1 MSLDRSDRD
10 PGRRRRRDAL
20 ETPSGARRQAPSPR
34 KVPAP
39 SAGAAA
45 APRVLLTPLL
55 PTPGGVLGAG
65 ASRRLLHPGG
75 GQTAGVLTAA
85 ALTAKRPALVLVQPT
100 PDAVPKLDGVGA
112 LRRILEGH
120 PSVGVILLTMHEDD
134 EAVFTA
140 LRAGARGYLLKDA
153 ERDHIV
159 QAVLAVAAG
168 DSVYGRAVVQRIV
181 DFFTGTRTRY
191 TAQVF
196 PGLTARERD
205 VLELV
210 ALGLGNHEIARRLVL
225 SEKTIRNNFAS
236 VMTKLQ
242 VHDRAAAV
250 AKARDAGIG
259 QPH

>member
-1 MSLDRSDRD
+1 MTPRVRVVIADDHPMFREGLQAALAVPQLEVVGAACD
-10 PGRRRRRDAL
+10 GQELVELVDAL
-20 ETPSGARRQAPSPR
+20 APD
-34 KVPAP
+34 V
-39 SAGAAA
+39 
-45 APRVLLTPLL
+45 
-55 PTPGGVLGAG
+55 
-65 ASRRLLHPGG
+65 
-75 GQTAGVLTAA
+75 VLTD
-85 ALTAKRPALVLVQPT
+85 LSMPR
-100 PDAVPKLDGVGA
+100 LDGVGA
-112 LRRILEGH
+112 IRRIVEAH
-120 PSVGVILLTMHEDD
+120 PPVGVILLTMHEDD

-168 DSVYGRAVVQRIV
+168 DSVYGRAVGQRIV
-181 DFFTGTRTRY
+181 EFFTGARSRY

-210 ALGLGNHEIARRLVL
+210 ALGVGNHEIARRLVL
-225 SEKTIRNNFAS
+225 SEKTIRNNLAS

-259 QPH
+259 QRH